1 MKYTN
6 VALKEKIRDMY
17 PDLEK
22 HKVTIGLT
30 YSEEKNAYVIKFKRG
45 KHELITYLDKSDAD
59 DCMNNIRCLHLGIKV
74 DTFVRNFE
82 AREEFG
88 RKVA

>member
-1 MKYTN
+1 MKYTK
-6 VALKEKIRDMY
+6 VALKEKIRELY
-17 PDLEK
+17 PDIEK
-22 HKVTIGLT
+22 YRVSVGLT
-30 YSEEKNAYVIKFKRG
+30 FSEEKDAYLLKFKRG
-45 KHELITYLDKSDAD
+45 KQELITQIDKCDAD